1 MKKVI
6 GYFVIGIISAMT
18 ALAVTHHFNQ
28 QQATII
34 KESSTSPFKLASYT
48 SALPNDAF
56 VAAAKISTP
65 AVVHITTVIKAKKQD
80 KRQQQSMNQFFQF
93 FGDPFGGGIN
103 PFDMPQ
109 QQDQEASGSGVII
122 SNDGYIVTN
131 NHVVENAD
139 EIKVNLYD
147 NREFKG
153 KIIGTDPSTDLAVIK
168 IDSKDLQFL
177 TFANSDNVEVGQW
190 VLAVGNPFNLASTVT
205 AGIVSAKTRNINIL
219 REKAGNLAIES
230 FIQTDAAVN
239 PGNSGGA
246 LVDLN
251 GNLIG
256 INSAIA
262 TPTGSYA
269 GYSFAIPSNLVNKVV
284 KDMIDFGVV
293 QRGFL
298 GVNIREIDDELAKDL
313 KLNKIQG
320 AYIAEVNK
328 ESAAEAGGI
337 KRGDVIMKVGD
348 AEIKNSAD
356 LQEHVARYRPGDKV
370 KLEIYRDGNTIT
382 KEVTLKS
389 KDNKTALLTKED
401 APKTGSVLDNLG
413 ISVDELSSLEAKKL
427 GVSGGLKVTKIK
439 DGIIKQN
446 TNMQE
451 GFVIIG
457 INNSPVTKKSDLE
470 DLVNDSKGN
479 GILIQGK
486 YPDQNGLKYYAF
498 GY

>member
-1 MKKVI
+1 MKKI
-6 GYFVIGIISAMT
+6 TGYFIIGIISAFT
-18 ALAVTHHFNQ
+18 ALAVTHYFNKNHTTVLKQ
-28 QQATII
+28 SDQ
-34 KESSTSPFKLASYT
+34 SPFKLASYNN
-48 SALPNDAF
+48 SLPSDAF
-56 VAAAKISTP
+56 VEAAKVSTP
-65 AVVHITTVIKAKKQD
+65 AVVHINTIIKAKKVD
-80 KRQQQSMNQFFQF
+80 RNMRNMNPFFQF
-93 FGDPFGGGIN
+93 FGDPFGGS
-103 PFDMPQ
+103 PFEMPQ
-109 QQDQEASGSGVII
+109 QEQQGSGSGVII

-131 NHVVENAD
+131 NHVVEGAD
-139 EIKVNLYD
+139 EIKVNLFD
-147 NREFKG
+147 NREFKA
-153 KIIGTDPSTDLAVIK
+153 KLIGTDPSTDLSVIK
-168 IDSKDLQFL
+168 IDAKDLQFL
-177 TFANSDNVEVGQW
+177 TFGNSDNVQVGQW
-190 VLAVGNPFNLASTVT
+190 VLAVGNPFNLASTVA

-239 PGNSGGA
+239 PGNRGGA

-269 GYSFAIPSNLVNKVV
+269 GYSFAIPANLVNKIVR
-284 KDMIDFGVV
+284 DMIDFGVV

-313 KLNKIQG
+313 KLSKIQG

-328 ESAAEAGGI
+328 ESAAEAGDV

-370 KLEIYRDGNTIT
+370 KLEIIRDGNTIT
-382 KEVTLKS
+382 KEVVLKS
-389 KDNKTALLTKED
+389 KDNKTDLLTKDD
-401 APKTGSVLDNLG
+401 APKSGNVFDNLG
-413 ISVDELSSLEAKKL
+413 ISVEELSSLEAKKL
-427 GVSGGLKVTKIK
+427 GTAGGLKVTKIK
-439 DGIIKQN
+439 EGIIRQN

-457 INNSPVTKKSDLE
+457 INNKAVSKKEDLE
-470 DLVNDSKGN
+470 ALVNESKGN

>member
-1 MKKVI
+1 MKKII
-6 GYFVIGIISAMT
+6 GYFIVGIVSAFMAIAISN
-18 ALAVTHHFNQ
+18 HFNFR
-28 QQATII
+28 
-34 KESSTSPFKLASYT
+34 SSTILKETNSTPFKLTNYNGTLQS
-48 SALPNDAF
+48 NDAF
-56 VAAAKISTP
+56 IQAAKISTP
-65 AVVHITTVIKAKKQD
+65 AVVHVNTVIKAKKQD
-80 KRQQQSMNQFFQF
+80 KKLQRQMNPFYQF
-93 FGDPFGGGIN
+93 FGDQFGN
-103 PFDMPQ
+103 SPFDMPQ

-131 NHVVENAD
+131 NHVVDGAD

-147 NREFKG
+147 NREYKA
-153 KIIGTDPSTDLAVIK
+153 KVIGVDPNTDLAVLK
-168 IDSKDLQFL
+168 IEAKDLQYL
-177 TFANSDNVEVGQW
+177 TFANSDEVQVGQW

-284 KDMIDFGVV
+284 KDIIDFGIV

-313 KLNKIQG
+313 KLDKIQG

-328 ESAAEAGGI
+328 GSAAENGGI
-337 KRGDVIMKVGD
+337 KRGDVIIKVGD
-348 AEIKNSAD
+348 VAIKNAAD

-370 KLEIYRDGNTIT
+370 KITIYRDGKNMER
-382 KEVTLKS
+382 EVTLRS
-389 KDNKTALLTKED
+389 KDNSTALLKKEE

-413 ISVDELSSLEAKKL
+413 ITVESISSLEAKKL
-427 GVSGGLKVTKIK
+427 GISSGLRVTKIK
-439 DGIIKQN
+439 DGIVQQN
-446 TNMQE
+446 TNMKE
-451 GFVIIG
+451 GFVITG
-457 INNSPVTKKSDLE
+457 INNQAISKKEELE
-470 DLVNDSKGN
+470 DIVNDSKGT
-479 GILIQGK
+479 GILLQGK
-486 YPDQNGLKYYAF
+486 YPDQNGIKYYAF